1 MGKGWSDEGE
11 EDELRVPERSLTGGQ
26 VGVRGTV
33 IKKKAGA
40 SGQASGGRGKGKA
53 GRDTRIKQTWKNV
66 ER

>member
-33 IKKKAGA
+33 IKKRRGRQVKRVE
-40 SGQASGGRGKGKA
+40 GGVKVRQGG
-53 GRDTRIKQTWKNV
+53 TR
-66 ER
+66 E

>member
-33 IKKKAGA
+33 IKKK
-40 SGQASGGRGKGKA
+40 GGGVRSSEWREG
-53 GRDTRIKQTWKNV
+53 
-66 ER
+66 